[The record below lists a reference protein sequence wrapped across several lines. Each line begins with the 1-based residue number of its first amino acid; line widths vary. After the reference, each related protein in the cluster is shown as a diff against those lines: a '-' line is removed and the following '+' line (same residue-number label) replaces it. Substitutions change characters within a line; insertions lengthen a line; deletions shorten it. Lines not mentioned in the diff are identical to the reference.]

1 MFLEFNY
8 WVIGGVLRGG
18 THEYLPMSVMMGNW
32 NLGLTLA
39 VTAGTA
45 GEAFQMYAGLAQ
57 IPLFCAPLLLS
68 GVLRW
73 LGSGRPGR
81 EP

>member
-1 MFLEFNY
+1 
-8 WVIGGVLRGG
+8 
-18 THEYLPMSVMMGNW
+18 MSSALLLGNR

-57 IPLFCAPLLLS
+57 IPLFCVPLLLS
-68 GVLRW
+68 AVAR
-73 LGSGRPGR
+73 R
-81 EP
+81 